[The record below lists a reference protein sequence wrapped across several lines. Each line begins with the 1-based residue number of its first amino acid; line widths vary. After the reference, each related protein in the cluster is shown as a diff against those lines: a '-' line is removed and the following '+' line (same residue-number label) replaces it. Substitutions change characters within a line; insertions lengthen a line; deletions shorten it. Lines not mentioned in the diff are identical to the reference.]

1 MVEKLAIRIKGTKN
15 KICLNS
21 SYKFT
26 SKRINRKI
34 IEITDNKIEPS
45 IIWRTGWEK
54 ILFSVKGN
62 NVNPINDN
70 KGSLKNNQIKI

>member
-1 MVEKLAIRIKGTKN
+1 MIEKLEMSIKGTKN
-15 KICLNS
+15 KICLIS

-26 SKRINRKI
+26 SKKINKKI
-34 IEITDNKIEPS
+34 IEIIDNKIEPN
-45 IIWRTGWEK
+45 IICLTGWEK

-62 NVNPINDN
+62 NANPIKDN